1 MLTMTTSDK
10 PRFVIKKNLQKSKS
24 TGVYFSDVITKD
36 VLDEVC
42 AKVTGKK
49 EYTVEFVDNDYQDQ
63 FLPNTYNKGRLAI
76 LHYNEFANYISFS
89 ELEVHGRNS
98 SVQSVPTA
106 FNMYYTNP
114 YVKKRLFYYFLN
126 VQAGNA
132 ETDYL
137 IMMYRLMNTIG
148 FEFLNANAGLKSR
161 IQAYASIED
170 IMFNRRISS
179 GRNQSN
185 NATYITKDGA
195 HAIEIYGKVYGA
207 SKYETSM
214 MCYALSMLKQS
225 KQTITLYEVLEQDLK
240 ELPEVSRNVINQMG
254 AIDIVPTDMTL
265 EKKLFEEN
273 DSLRSPR
280 YIYNLLEH
288 VGPKR
293 CVFCDCGI
301 PELVQGAHIWPVAS
315 IKKVGAMPFE
325 EKLKCAID
333 GHNGLWLCE
342 NHHKLFDENIIM
354 IGDDGRIKYKDS
366 LPSEHLDYI
375 SQITTIDI
383 IPEYLMTERFTEYL
397 WKRNHA
403 IAI

>member
-1 MLTMTTSDK
+1 MIFSNK
-10 PRFVIKKNLQKSKS
+10 PKFVIKKNLQKSKS

-42 AKVTGKK
+42 YKVTG
-49 EYTVEFVDNDYQDQ
+49 ENQYTVNFVDNDYQDE

-76 LHYNEFANYISFS
+76 LHYKGVANYISFS

-114 YVKKRLFYYFLN
+114 HTKKRLFYYFLN

-137 IMMYRLMNTIG
+137 IMMYRLMSTIG
-148 FEFLNANAGLKSR
+148 FEFLNANPGLKSR
-161 IQAYASIED
+161 IQAYTSIED
-170 IMFNRRISS
+170 IMFNRRVSS

-214 MCYALSMLKQS
+214 MCYALSMLKKKPQ
-225 KQTITLYEVLEQDLK
+225 KITLFEVLEQDLK
-240 ELPEVSRNVINQMG
+240 ELPEISRNVINQMG

-288 VGPKR
+288 IGPKR
-293 CVFCDCGI
+293 CVLCDCGI
-301 PELVQGAHIWPVAS
+301 PELVQGAHVWPVAS
-315 IKKVGAMPFE
+315 IKKESGLSFD
-325 EKLKCAID
+325 EKLKRALD

-354 IGDDGRIKYKDS
+354 IDSNGRVKYRDS
-366 LPSEHLDYI
+366 LPTEHLDFI
-375 SQITTIDI
+375 SQITTIDM
-383 IPEYLMTERFTEYL
+383 IPEYLMTNRFEEYL
-397 WKRNHA
+397 WRRNQA
-403 IAI
+403 IAM

>member
-1 MLTMTTSDK
+1 MS
-10 PRFVIKKNLQKSKS
+10 
-24 TGVYFSDVITKD
+24 
-36 VLDEVC
+36 VLDDLVQKYGLDKLNSATQYPSIITYHNLGDRGGLTNSLRFTDDEP
-42 AKVTGKK
+42 
-49 EYTVEFVDNDYQDQ
+49 
-63 FLPNTYNKGRLAI
+63 LPNDN
-76 LHYNEFANYISFS
+76 
-89 ELEVHGRNS
+89 LEVSATEKIDGTNSRIVVLGDDFFIGSRNDFVHAKGDRVVTNDAVTPVYMGLTNFLSSYTPSEDRLLVLFGEAYGRKING
-98 SVQSVPTA
+98 A
-106 FNMYYTNP
+106 KCYTENAKP
-114 YVKKRLFYYFLN
+114 GFRLFDGF
-126 VQAGNA
+126 
-132 ETDYL
+132 
-137 IMMYRLMNTIG
+137 TI
-148 FEFLNANAGLKSR
+148 
-161 IQAYASIED
+161 SID
-170 IMFNRRISS
+170 
-179 GRNQSN
+179 
-185 NATYITKDGA
+185 
-195 HAIEIYGKVYGA
+195 
-207 SKYETSM
+207 
-214 MCYALSMLKQS
+214 
-225 KQTITLYEVLEQDLK
+225 
-240 ELPEVSRNVINQMG
+240 EL
-254 AIDIVPTDMTL
+254 T
-265 EKKLFEEN
+265 KLFEEN

>member
-1 MLTMTTSDK
+1 MIISNK
-10 PRFVIKKNLQKSKS
+10 PRFIIKKNLQKSKN
-24 TGVYFSDVITKD
+24 TGVYFSDLMTKD

-42 AKVTGKK
+42 YKVTGEN
-49 EYTVEFVDNDYQDQ
+49 EYSVDFVDNDYQDE
-63 FLPNTYNKGRLAI
+63 FLPNTYNKGRLAL
-76 LHYNEFANYISFS
+76 LHYQGVANYISFS
-89 ELEVHGRNS
+89 EPEVHGRNS

-114 YVKKRLFYYFLN
+114 YAKKRLFYYFLN
-126 VQAGNA
+126 VQVGNA

-148 FEFLNANAGLKSR
+148 FEFLNANTGLRNR

-170 IMFNRRISS
+170 IMFNRRVSS

-214 MCYALSMLKQS
+214 MCYALSMLKKSRQ
-225 KQTITLYEVLEQDLK
+225 KITLYEVLEQDLK

-293 CVFCDCGI
+293 CVLCDCGI
-301 PELVQGAHIWPVAS
+301 PELVQGAHVWPVAS
-315 IKKVGAMPFE
+315 IKKEGSLSFD
-325 EKLKCAID
+325 EKLKRAID

-354 IGDDGRIKYKDS
+354 IDENGRVKYKDT
-366 LPSEHLDYI
+366 LPTEHLDFI

-383 IPEYLMTERFTEYL
+383 IPEYLMTDRFTEYL
-397 WKRNHA
+397 WRRNQA

>member
-1 MLTMTTSDK
+1 MTSSNTPK
-10 PRFVIKKNLQKSKS
+10 FIIKKNLQKSKN

-42 AKVTGKK
+42 AKVTGKT
-49 EYTVEFVDNDYQDQ
+49 EYLVNFVDNDYQDEY
-63 FLPNTYNKGRLAI
+63 LTNTYNKGRLAI
-76 LHYNEFANYISFS
+76 LHYNDFVNYISFS

-137 IMMYRLMNTIG
+137 IMMYRLMSTIG
-148 FEFLNANAGLKSR
+148 FQFLNANAALSSR

-170 IMFNRRISS
+170 IMLNRRVSS

-185 NATYITKDGA
+185 NSTYITKDDA
-195 HAIEIYGKVYGA
+195 DTIDIYGKVYGA

-214 MCYALSMLKQS
+214 MCYALSMLKKGQQ
-225 KQTITLYEVLEQDLK
+225 KITLYEVLEQDLK
-240 ELPEVSRNVINQMG
+240 ELPEISRNVINQMG
-254 AIDIVPTDMTL
+254 VIEIVPTDMTL

-280 YIYNLLEH
+280 YIYNLFDH
-288 VGPKR
+288 IGSKR
-293 CVFCDCGI
+293 CALCDCGI
-301 PELVQGAHIWPVAS
+301 PELVQGAHVWPVAS
-315 IKKVGAMPFE
+315 IKKIGTMTFE
-325 EKLKCAID
+325 EKLECALD

-342 NHHKLFDENIIM
+342 NHHKLFDENIIK
-354 IGDDGRIKYKDS
+354 IDENGKIRCKED
-366 LPSEHLDYI
+366 LPNEHLDYI
-375 SQITTIDI
+375 YHITTKEN
-383 IPEYLMTERFTEYL
+383 IPDYLMTDRFIEYL
-397 WKRNHA
+397 RRRNQA
-403 IAI
+403 LAV